1 MRILVI
7 DDEPQV
13 LQQVQDFLF
22 RKGHRAV
29 TARSGDEAL
38 RALLD
43 GEFDAVL
50 TDVRMPGMDGVTVM
64 HEIKKLRPK
73 LPVVMMSGHSDVNAD
88 EMIAEG
94 AAAWINK
101 PFSDLGKLIQTLQSV
116 ISSTQ
121 GKT

>member
-7 DDEPQV
+7 DDEPPV

-50 TDVRMPGMDGVTVM
+50 TDVRMPGMDGVMVM

-73 LPVVMMSGHSDVNAD
+73 LPVIMMSGHSDVNAD

-101 PFSDLGKLIQTLQSV
+101 PFSDLSILIQTLQRV
-116 ISSTQ
+116 ISSTH